1 MMKIP
6 PDIHERV
13 TELAAEIVNAGQADD
28 RRSSWALYEEL
39 SSYCEAVAADGRD
52 HPFLWETLADFTADD
67 QAAIALYQRALPL
80 AVAAGAD
87 EYSASIHLALAE
99 RYSNLDA
106 MEEARDHA
114 LQADACAR
122 VTDDL
127 PLRQAISQFLL
138 DHSQTSSED

>member
-1 MMKIP
+1 MKIP

-13 TELAAEIVNAGQADD
+13 ADLAAEIVNAGQAGDN
-28 RRSSWALYEEL
+28 RSSWALYDEL
-39 SSYCEAVAADGRD
+39 RNYCEAVASEGRD

-99 RYSNLDA
+99 RYANLDA
-106 MEEARDHA
+106 AQAAHDHA
-114 LQADACAR
+114 LQADAIAR
-122 VTDDL
+122 GTDDL

-138 DHSQTSSED
+138 DHSQPAGED